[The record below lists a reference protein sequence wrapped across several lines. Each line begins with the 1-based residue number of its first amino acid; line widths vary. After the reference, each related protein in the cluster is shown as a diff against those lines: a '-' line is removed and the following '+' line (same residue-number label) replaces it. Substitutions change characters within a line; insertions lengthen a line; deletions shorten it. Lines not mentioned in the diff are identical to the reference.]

1 MKKHIL
7 FLLCSILC
15 LGGCDDED
23 SAVNEQ
29 ARVELSIGEDL
40 YLNDEGDTQTFT
52 VTTNKAWAI
61 KGAEQFD
68 WLVVEPSAGGAGE
81 HTVAIKAVAN
91 GTYSPREAELAL
103 NCGGETRTFK
113 LIQVQ
118 NDALILSAP
127 AFNLTSDI
135 GEFEV
140 VVKSNIDFTV
150 EIPEDSKQ
158 WITQDEK
165 TESTRALQSHV
176 LKFKVAE
183 YNETQK
189 ERQGTVI
196 IKSSAEDKSQ
206 TIVVTQQKLSDEL
219 PNLVLK
225 AAGTIEESLAVLTR
239 EPDTI
244 TTLNVI
250 GRINSLDIEYLNK
263 NFSGKL
269 KDLRM
274 NRTDMVVSEET
285 GKVVFPKS
293 ALSKCKELVNF
304 TFPRNIEV
312 IGERIFPTVSK
323 LNCELNIPETVTTIE
338 SRAFYNATFKGKL
351 TLPSGLITIGSDA
364 FYGCK
369 LLTGKLEIPVG
380 IKEISGRA
388 FYGCSG
394 LSGELVI
401 PESVEVLGA
410 NAFYNCTG
418 FSGELLIP
426 ATLKEIGTY
435 AFGNCAGI
443 SSIKWVGEP
452 EEIPDYLFYGCK
464 GLAGELRLPAAI
476 KKVGNGVFSSC
487 SQITSIRFPEK
498 LTAIGSTAFSG
509 CIGLVGTL
517 TLPDNL
523 TEIGTNAFQGCTGIN
538 EVIFPVSL
546 TSVGGFQKCTALERI
561 ELPNTVTKIQENA
574 FLGCSKLKGVTFP
587 QGLKTIGRM
596 AFYSCFV
603 FGGNLDIP
611 GSVETIADYAF
622 KECYELSGVTF
633 HEGLKSIGGN
643 VFQGCSGIKKLE
655 LPTSLIE
662 IKEGAFNGIGI
673 TELNIPAGIKSL
685 TGFTACMGLKK
696 VTVPA
701 TVTEI
706 GAGCFYQCKNLTEI
720 VFEGIITR
728 FGDSAFSS
736 CGFTSFECPE
746 SVTELGDYVFA
757 GSPLTWVKFP
767 SNIKNYPANALKG
780 CQFLTHF
787 EIPAYVESLGEGF
800 FSGCSA
806 LEEVVLPEKISVLP
820 KQLFYN
826 CKSLKSIVIKGRV
839 TEIGAQCVQ
848 GCEMLESFVVPEGV
862 TTLPNNVF
870 WGDDALVDLTLPE
883 SLTTINDF
891 VFREMKNLP
900 ELTIPKNVTKMG
912 QQLFNGNTA
921 MKKLTVLAEVPPVIT
936 TSTFLRVAEDLVIYV
951 PATSLDVYRKA
962 NYWSS
967 MTIEAIK

>member
-1 MKKHIL
+1 MKKHHL

-418 FSGELLIP
+418 FSWANCIIP

-443 SSIKWVGEP
+443 SSIK
-452 EEIPDYLFYGCK
+452 
-464 GLAGELRLPAAI
+464 
-476 KKVGNGVFSSC
+476 
-487 SQITSIRFPEK
+487 
-498 LTAIGSTAFSG
+498 
-509 CIGLVGTL
+509 
-517 TLPDNL
+517 
-523 TEIGTNAFQGCTGIN
+523 
-538 EVIFPVSL
+538 
-546 TSVGGFQKCTALERI
+546 VGGRTRR
-561 ELPNTVTKIQENA
+561 NT
-574 FLGCSKLKGVTFP
+574 
-587 QGLKTIGRM
+587 R
-596 AFYSCFV
+596 
-603 FGGNLDIP
+603 
-611 GSVETIADYAF
+611 
-622 KECYELSGVTF
+622 LSI
-633 HEGLKSIGGN
+633 LW
-643 VFQGCSGIKKLE
+643 L
-655 LPTSLIE
+655 
-662 IKEGAFNGIGI
+662 
-673 TELNIPAGIKSL
+673 
-685 TGFTACMGLKK
+685 
-696 VTVPA
+696 
-701 TVTEI
+701 
-706 GAGCFYQCKNLTEI
+706 
-720 VFEGIITR
+720 
-728 FGDSAFSS
+728 
-736 CGFTSFECPE
+736 
-746 SVTELGDYVFA
+746 
-757 GSPLTWVKFP
+757 
-767 SNIKNYPANALKG
+767 
-780 CQFLTHF
+780 
-787 EIPAYVESLGEGF
+787 
-800 FSGCSA
+800 
-806 LEEVVLPEKISVLP
+806 
-820 KQLFYN
+820 
-826 CKSLKSIVIKGRV
+826 
-839 TEIGAQCVQ
+839 
-848 GCEMLESFVVPEGV
+848 
-862 TTLPNNVF
+862 
-870 WGDDALVDLTLPE
+870 
-883 SLTTINDF
+883 
-891 VFREMKNLP
+891 
-900 ELTIPKNVTKMG
+900 
-912 QQLFNGNTA
+912 
-921 MKKLTVLAEVPPVIT
+921 
-936 TSTFLRVAEDLVIYV
+936 
-951 PATSLDVYRKA
+951 
-962 NYWSS
+962 
-967 MTIEAIK
+967 